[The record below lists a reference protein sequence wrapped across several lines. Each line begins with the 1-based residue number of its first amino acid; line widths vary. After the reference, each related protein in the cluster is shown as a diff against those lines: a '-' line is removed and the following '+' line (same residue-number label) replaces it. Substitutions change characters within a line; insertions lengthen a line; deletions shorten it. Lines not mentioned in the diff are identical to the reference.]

1 MLHSDQNVDDLR
13 LKPNPDVAWRRVERE
28 AVLVNLKTS
37 RIYTLNPTGARLW
50 ELLGEGRDAADI
62 EATLLGE
69 FDVEAAE
76 LRREVD
82 RLVGEMA
89 EAGLVE

>member
-1 MLHSDQNVDDLR
+1 VDDLR

-50 ELLGEGRDAADI
+50 ELLGEGRDATDI

-69 FDVEAAE
+69 FDVAAAE
-76 LRREVD
+76 LRCEVD
-82 RLVGEMA
+82 RLLGELA
-89 EAGLVE
+89 EAGLIE

>member
-1 MLHSDQNVDDLR
+1 MLHSDQKVDDLR
-13 LKPNPDVAWRRVERE
+13 LKPNPDVAWRRVEGE
-28 AVLVNLKTS
+28 AVLVDLKTS

-50 ELLGEGRDAADI
+50 ELLGEGRDGTEI
-62 EATLLGE
+62 EAMLLGE

-82 RLVGEMA
+82 RLLGEMA

>member
-1 MLHSDQNVDDLR
+1 MDDLR

-50 ELLGEGRDAADI
+50 ELLGEGRDTADI
-62 EATLLGE
+62 ESTLLGE

-82 RLVGEMA
+82 RLLGEMA